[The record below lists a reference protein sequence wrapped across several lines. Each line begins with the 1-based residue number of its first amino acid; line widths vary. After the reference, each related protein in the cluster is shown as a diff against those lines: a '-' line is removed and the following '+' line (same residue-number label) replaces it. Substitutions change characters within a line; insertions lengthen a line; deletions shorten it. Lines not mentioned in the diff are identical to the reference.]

1 MLTSN
6 TQTAYSAPYSL
17 RVKDAEEHF
26 GFKEQTLYQ
35 WISNGRLQRG
45 KHYLKVGGRI
55 VIGKACGF
63 PAPDLR
69 ATWQITI
76 KIYKKPIAT

>member
-1 MLTSN
+1 MSTTDTQNSN
-6 TQTAYSAPYSL
+6 LAPYSL

-55 VIGKACGF
+55 VIVREEF
-63 PAPDLR
+63 
-69 ATWQITI
+69 I
-76 KIYKKPIAT
+76 KFLIEEDGNNGSHIPEA